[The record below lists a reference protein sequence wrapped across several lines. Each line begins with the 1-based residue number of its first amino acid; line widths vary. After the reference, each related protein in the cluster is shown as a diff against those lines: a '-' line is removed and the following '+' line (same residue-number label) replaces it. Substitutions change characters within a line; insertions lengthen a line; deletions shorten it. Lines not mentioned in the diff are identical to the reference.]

1 MWAETSQD
9 VEYCVFW
16 SAVESVHGEC
26 TRLVEERYPDARGE
40 ARGEASLR
48 HR

>member
-1 MWAETSQD
+1 MWAETSRD

-26 TRLVEERYPDARGE
+26 DEALGE
-40 ARGEASLR
+40 ARGEASVR
-48 HR
+48 HAVKHR